1 MTNDTLFSAMSGIKS
16 DYVIS
21 AANWMTAAPQKD
33 RRRTLRFTLIAAA
46 LLVLV
51 TIPIAVIIANHYGIT
66 SPPPIPTITT
76 DTTAAPTTTEKVYQ
90 SLYDIP
96 GASVTD
102 VESILGAP
110 GPIDYQS
117 PSSRVIESY
126 IEWQPTIFIG
136 SVESIESVLVPTGL
150 YNSVFCLCVMSVNVT
165 DRVANAS
172 SLPETVKLLAYYH
185 YRVESDGTYT
195 RLFGHSNIL
204 DDLQE
209 KKDTVTK
216 DYVYLGGESKSFL
229 FILEKEPKRQSIP
242 INGVFHSYTEYADYV
257 QRLQC
262 KLYQYY
268 ADGGYWKYDGK
279 LVAEQRCWS
288 KIPVDDLRVID
299 KKEE

>member
-1 MTNDTLFSAMSGIKS
+1 MNAEILINELNNTSNAYLDDLIIFHQTVSTVK
-16 DYVIS
+16 
-21 AANWMTAAPQKD
+21 P

-66 SPPPIPTITT
+66 PPPPSPTITT

-110 GPIDYQS
+110 GPTDYQS
-117 PSSRVIESY
+117 PSSSVIESY
-126 IEWQPTIFIG
+126 IKCQTILFIG

-150 YNSVFCLCVMSVNVT
+150 YNSVFCLCVMSVKIT

-185 YRVESDGTYT
+185 YGVRSDGTYT

-209 KKDTVTK
+209 KKVTK

-229 FILEKEPKRQSIP
+229 FILQKEPHMPSIP
-242 INGVFHSYTEYADYV
+242 INGVLHSYTEYADYV
-257 QRLQC
+257 QLIQC
-262 KLYQYY
+262 KLYQYSSDFGYSKY
-268 ADGGYWKYDGK
+268 AGK
-279 LVAEQRCWS
+279 LVAYQRGWS

-299 KKEE
+299 TKEE